1 MYLDKRKGAGI
12 SAHYLDLRFP
22 IMTDLVN
29 VEYLHQSLKLCVK
42 LKADAYVNV
51 VDYFK
56 SSGLFWFGR
65 RCLIRALGFVLV
77 SKKKN

>member
-29 VEYLHQSLKLCVK
+29 VENMFKYLHQSLKLCVK

-56 SSGLFWFGR
+56 SSGLF
-65 RCLIRALGFVLV
+65 
-77 SKKKN
+77 